1 MSKRQGAGWMDEIGM
16 AELIFKT
23 NKPRK
28 PISSSIVIRMPCLP
42 LRCGTG
48 RVGLSVDTTLI
59 RSATHIAAIRPA
71 IETRLYTIL
80 GKR

>member
-1 MSKRQGAGWMDEIGM
+1 MQLPGDEQKKGAGWMEEIGM
-16 AELIFKT
+16 AGLIIKT

-48 RVGLSVDTTLI
+48 RVGLGGHYANTFSYAHCCDQ
-59 RSATHIAAIRPA
+59 ACH
-71 IETRLYTIL
+71 
-80 GKR
+80 